1 MLNGINH
8 VPEQNINA
16 GLLTINNT
24 PDIHITKLFMVVT
37 RDDYV
42 TPYKRS
48 FDIDAG
54 YHSID
59 RFRNGILRSK
69 GFNGEL
75 NVFDITNGLNGC
87 VSLQQRPLAAA
98 NIINGWNTKR
108 LRYLMEVVNNVN
120 GSYIISYIQGYT
132 DYFDSVRSLNGS
144 VIIDPNTKFYINS
157 ILLVR
162 QTFDTSTNRY
172 ITVPMASYN
181 VITNDFGYKD
191 FQMDRTFIDDSRL
204 VRPKDIMENLISNNV
219 FKDDVYI
226 NTTGHLTSGLQT
238 SKRLNNDP
246 VEYLANTLNGYTAS
260 MNSVNI
266 STDPSDI
273 YRSASMTPFATEA
286 SIHSLPF
293 MVRVS
298 GATGSYDPTWFTL
311 NTLITIDPN
320 CNNDKVMTLV
330 EQDTM
335 SVDNVQSN
343 HMNVRMLLDTNTAIA
358 LNPTP
363 EAMIASNVN
372 NAISSIM
379 MKNMI
384 TRIAVSF
391 GNKSGRYLSL
401 ISDVNSFV
409 TNMDLTFYSNRVNSN
424 IENVLLPS
432 ITMNNQLLVEVT
444 VICDI
449 LRDTSILVDIG
460 NGPVLF
466 RFPTFA
472 DSLYIPVVA
481 NSSTSNDITS
491 SVETLVSAITADI

>member
-8 VPEQNINA
+8 VPEQNVNA
-16 GLLTINNT
+16 SLLTVTNS
-24 PDIHITKLFMVVT
+24 PDVHITKLFMVVT
-37 RDDYV
+37 RDDYA

-75 NVFDITNGLNGC
+75 NAFDITNGLNGC

-98 NIINGWNTKR
+98 NIVNGWGVKR

-120 GSYIISYIQGYT
+120 GSFIISYIQGYT
-132 DYFDSVRSLNGS
+132 DYFDSGRGLSGN
-144 VIIDPNTKFYINS
+144 ITIDPNIKFYINS

-162 QTFDTSTNRY
+162 QTFDTANNRY

-181 VITNDFGYKD
+181 VITNDFGYKEL
-191 FQMDRTFIDDSRL
+191 QMDRTFLDDSRL
-204 VRPKDIMENLISNNV
+204 VRPKDIMENLISNNI

-260 MNSVNI
+260 MNSV
-266 STDPSDI
+266 SMSADPSDI

-298 GATGSYDPTWFTL
+298 SILGSYDPTWFTL
-311 NTLITIDPN
+311 NTLVAIDPN
-320 CNNDKVMTLV
+320 CNNSNVMTLV
-330 EQDTM
+330 EQDSM
-335 SVDNVQSN
+335 NVNNVQTN
-343 HMNVRMLLDTNTAIA
+343 MNVRMLLDSNTANT

-372 NAISSIM
+372 NAITSIM
-379 MKNMI
+379 MRNMI

-401 ISDVNSFV
+401 VSDVNSFV